1 MEYKEIKPG
10 LENKEDLK
18 KMKEKERT
26 DRMAA
31 ARQCRK
37 FRNQVMCRDPKF
49 AKHSCR
55 AINKL

>member
-1 MEYKEIKPG
+1 

-31 ARQCRK
+31 AEQCRN
-37 FRNQVMCRDPKF
+37 FWNQVMCREPKF
-49 AKHSCR
+49 EKHSSTEN
-55 AINKL
+55 IKL

>member
-31 ARQCRK
+31 AKQCRR
-37 FRNQVMCRDPKF
+37 FGNPMMCRDPKF
-49 AKHSCR
+49 EKHSSR
-55 AINKL
+55 AISKL